1 MVLDDQV
8 EQEHSLRNYSI
19 LNVFIMKSKMN
30 SKIKTY
36 SPHNEISWNDPTF
49 EKVP

>member
-1 MVLDDQV
+1 
-8 EQEHSLRNYSI
+8 
-19 LNVFIMKSKMN
+19 MKSKMN

-49 EKVP
+49 EKVPWLNAPALDSKLLK